1 MSQPT
6 ISLHMALCRAIVA
19 LLMASPTL
27 AGGNVA
33 ANRRRPMPAAVKQQ
47 IFVYLEESPVVRGAI
62 AAAPFDW
69 RTRIRVE
76 CVARDDG
83 PVDADTAADALGVQ
97 AYARIMADTTLAGL
111 ALDVEPM
118 GLAWT
123 GDEAD
128 TALVACQ
135 LIFTVWHT
143 SANNAIA
150 SA

>member
-6 ISLHMALCRAIVA
+6 VSLHMALCRAIVA
-19 LLMASPTL
+19 LLTASPTL
-27 AGGNVA
+27 AGGNVT
-33 ANRRRPMPAAVKQQ
+33 ANRRRPMPASVKQQ
-47 IFVYLEESPVVRGAI
+47 IFVYLEESPAERGAI

-83 PVDADTAADALGVQ
+83 PIDADTAADALGVQ
-97 AYARIMADTTLAGL
+97 AYARILADTTLAGL
-111 ALDVEPM
+111 ALDVEPVGM
-118 GLAWT
+118 AWA

-150 SA
+150 AA